1 MTQLLSGTLRRGNAL
16 GEPLRFQKL
25 FLGFSNFLF
34 LKLPL
39 EVFDLFF
46 LPKNRIDQLF
56 TGFFA
61 ELQDAVFHIL
71 LNGFLQIYF
80 TPLNSYKKPRILR
93 GFFIQS
99 CFENSGPNTSS
110 SLFSLL

>member
-25 FLGFSNFLF
+25 FLGFSSFLF

-80 TPLNSYKKPRILR
+80 TPLNSYPVSPPQPHL
-93 GFFIQS
+93 S
-99 CFENSGPNTSS
+99 TSGNR
-110 SLFSLL
+110 